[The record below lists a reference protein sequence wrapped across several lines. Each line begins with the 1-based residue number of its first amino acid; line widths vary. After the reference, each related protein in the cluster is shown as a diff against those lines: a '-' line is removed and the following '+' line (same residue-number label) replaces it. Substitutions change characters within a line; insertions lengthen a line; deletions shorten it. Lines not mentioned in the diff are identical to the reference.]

1 MTTTETATLSIS
13 EASDLVRKRKLSP
26 IELTEACL
34 ERIAALDGR
43 LRAFITV
50 TREDALAGAQQ
61 AAAAIARGNYKGPLH
76 GIPIALKD
84 LFDTA
89 GVRTTAG
96 SKIMGERVPAADA
109 TVTERLKAAGAILL
123 GKLNMHEFAFGATG
137 VNHHYGGVHNP
148 WATDRM
154 SGGSSS
160 GSGAALAAG
169 MALGALGTDTGGSIR
184 IPSSLCG
191 VTGLKPTYGRVS
203 RRGVVPLSW
212 SLDHVG
218 PMARS
223 AADAAVILKAIAGR
237 DPGDGTSSD
246 EPVPDYTKALVD
258 ARLKG
263 VRIGVPDGFFFD
275 NVDTESLEAI
285 RAALFL
291 LRDLKAQVDEVSL
304 PHAAEAPQAVAAIML
319 PEALAYH
326 RRWLAE
332 RPDDYGEDVRGR
344 LELAALVPAVTYVEA
359 KRLRALI
366 CEEWRTSVFD
376 RFDLLAV
383 PSTPAAAPP
392 LDDDGLQTTLNLTR
406 FTGAFNLAG
415 LPAISVP
422 CGFTSAGL
430 PVGLQLVGRW
440 WEEATVL
447 RVAHAY
453 QQATDWHKRA
463 PAL

>member
-1 MTTTETATLSIS
+1 VTDTAHLSIS
-13 EASDLVRKRKLSP
+13 EAADLVRKRKLSP

-34 ERIAALDGR
+34 ERIAALDAR

-50 TREDALAGAQQ
+50 TREDALATAQQ
-61 AAAAIARGNYKGPLH
+61 TAAAIAGGNYKGPLH

-89 GVRTTAG
+89 GGRTTAG
-96 SKIMGERVPAADA
+96 SKILAERVPTADA
-109 TVTERLKAAGAILL
+109 EATARLKAAGAIIL

-137 VNHHYGGVHNP
+137 LNPHYSGTHNP

-160 GSGAALAAG
+160 GSAAALAAG
-169 MALGALGTDTGGSIR
+169 MALGALGSDTGGSIR
-184 IPSSLCG
+184 IPSSLCA

-218 PMARS
+218 PLARS
-223 AADAAVILKAIAGR
+223 AADAAILLKAIAGR
-237 DPGDGTSSD
+237 DAGDETSS
-246 EPVPDYTKALVD
+246 EVPVPDYTKALAD
-258 ARLKG
+258 TRLKG
-263 VRIGVPDGFFFD
+263 VRIGVPDSFFFD
-275 NVDTESLEAI
+275 NVDAECLEAI

-291 LRDLKAQVDEVSL
+291 LRDMKAQVDEVSL
-304 PHAAEAPQAVAAIML
+304 PHASEASSAVAAIML

-326 RRWLAE
+326 HRWLAE

-344 LELAALVPAVTYVEA
+344 LELAALFPAVTYVEA
-359 KRLRALI
+359 KRLRTLVS
-366 CEEWRTSVFD
+366 EEWRTSVFD

-383 PSTPAAAPP
+383 PTTPVAAPL
-392 LDDDGLQTTLNLTR
+392 LDDDSLQTTLTLTR
-406 FTGAFNLAG
+406 FTGVFNLTG
-415 LPAISVP
+415 LPAISIP

-430 PVGLQLVGRW
+430 PIGLQLVGRW

-453 QQATDWHKRA
+453 QQATDWHKRT
-463 PAL
+463 PPL

>member
-1 MTTTETATLSIS
+1 MTATETANLTII
-13 EASDLVRKRKLSP
+13 EAADLVRKRKLSP

-84 LFDTA
+84 LFDTC

-96 SKIMGERVPAADA
+96 SKVLGERVPAADA
-109 TVTERLKAAGAILL
+109 TVTERLKAAGAIML

-137 VNHHYGGVHNP
+137 VNHHYGGTHNP

-191 VTGLKPTYGRVS
+191 VSGLKPTYGRVS

-237 DPGDGTSSD
+237 DPGDDTSS
-246 EPVPDYTKALVD
+246 EETAPDYSKALVD
-258 ARLKG
+258 TRLKG
-263 VRIGVPDGFFFD
+263 VRIGVPDSFFFD
-275 NVDTESLEAI
+275 SVDAESLEAI

-291 LRDLKAQVDEVSL
+291 LRDMKAQVDEVSL

-326 RRWLAE
+326 HRWLAE

-344 LELAALVPAVTYVEA
+344 LELASLLPAVTYVEA
-359 KRLRALI
+359 MRLRALVS
-366 CEEWRTSVFD
+366 EEWRTSVFD

-383 PSTPAAAPP
+383 PTTPIAAPP
-392 LDDDGLQTTLNLTR
+392 LDEDGLQSTLNLTR
-406 FTGAFNLAG
+406 FTGAFNLTG
-415 LPAISVP
+415 LPALSIP
-422 CGFTSAGL
+422 CGFSSAGL
-430 PVGLQLVGRW
+430 PIGLQLVGRW

-453 QQATDWHKRA
+453 QQATDWHRRT